1 MRGETIVCIS
11 TRVWDSLWRNSQQ
24 IMSRLASQNRV
35 LYFEP
40 GRNPDRKHS
49 AEMWRNLPNFVALR
63 PRHLHPNLTI
73 IPTPSCLPY
82 ARRHLPR
89 MALRVTTPLVAAI
102 NARILIR
109 QVRRTMRLLHV
120 QSPILW
126 LYEPR
131 HIDLVGRLGE
141 KLVCYFNYDEMAD
154 FAGNE
159 RVRDLLRVYD
169 NRLSSRADLVFASSR
184 GQAERRRLLNP
195 NTHLIANGVDFDLF
209 HRALAPETVVAPEI
223 ARLPGPIIGLAGWLG
238 YQIDVELL
246 LRVADAYPHCSLALV
261 GPDCLGNDALAEQL
275 RSRPNVFWLGAQDL
289 SRLPAYLKAFD
300 VALIP
305 YRIGGHTL
313 TVYPLKLHEYLAAGR
328 AVVATALPELRPFAD
343 MVHVAETHEQF
354 IQQIGVALH
363 QHDPA
368 QIAARVAVAQENTW
382 DRRVE
387 TICAILR
394 DHPKLHEQLGQSGS
408 AWPLNGATHT
418 VEHV

>member
-1 MRGETIVCIS
+1 MRGETIVCIA
-11 TRVWDSLWRNSQQ
+11 TRRWDSLWRNTQQ
-24 IMSRLASQNRV
+24 IMSRLARENRV

-40 GRNPDRKHS
+40 GRDPDRRHS
-49 AEMWRNLPNFVALR
+49 AEMWRNLPNFTALR
-63 PRHLHPNLTI
+63 PRQALPNVTV

-89 MALRVTTPLVAAI
+89 AALRVTTPLVAAI
-102 NARILIR
+102 NARILLR
-109 QVRRTMRLLHV
+109 HVRRTMRLLDV
-120 QSPILW
+120 RAPILW

-141 KLVCYFNYDEMAD
+141 KLVCYFNYDETAD

-159 RVRDLLRVYD
+159 RVRDLLRAYD

-184 GQAERRRLLNP
+184 GQAERRRALNA
-195 NTHLIANGVDFDLF
+195 NTHFIPNGVDFDLF
-209 HRALAPETVVAPEI
+209 HRALDPATEIAPEI
-223 ARLPGPIIGLAGWLG
+223 ARLPRPIIGLAGWLG
-238 YQIDVELL
+238 YQIDAALL
-246 LRVADAYPHCSLALV
+246 LRAAEAYPHCSLALV
-261 GPDCLGNDALAEQL
+261 GPDCLGDDPVAERL
-275 RSRPNVFWLGAQDL
+275 RARPNVFMLGRQEL

-343 MVHVAETHEQF
+343 VVHIAETHEQF
-354 IQQIGVALH
+354 IAQIGAALH
-363 QHDPA
+363 EQFIA
-368 QIAARVAVAQENTW
+368 QIAARTAVAQANDW

-394 DHPKLHEQLGQSGS
+394 DHPKLHDQHVQPSS
-408 AWPLNGATHT
+408 AWPLGGATRP
-418 VEHV
+418 VEL